1 MSAPAPLLGA
11 MTAAQASPAFPPAME
26 ASSQP
31 APAPPPRAAGGFLGL
46 EALHL
51 ALLQRLPQ
59 LRTSTSWGE
68 RRMAAYLAA
77 GATLLRDGGG
87 YMLRLPDGAS
97 LWSAARAYDALLEQ
111 PI

>member
-1 MSAPAPLLGA
+1 MSAPAPLLGE
-11 MTAAQASPAFPPAME
+11 MAAQASPAHLPAME
-26 ASSQP
+26 VSSQT
-31 APAPPPRAAGGFLGL
+31 APAAPPRAAGGFLGL
-46 EALHL
+46 DALHV
-51 ALLQRLPQ
+51 ALLQRLPRLQ
-59 LRTSTSWGE
+59 ASTSGGE
-68 RRMAAYLAA
+68 RRMAAFLAA